1 MPAAAPE
8 PSVARGATAPGV
20 PASPH
25 GAGQHHGRLHP
36 ARPLLHHQGLGH
48 RGEADDLLEGPK
60 SAASGVAGGLVS
72 HCSKG
77 DWGGG
82 CVLWDLYFSTRAL
95 PTMER

>member
-8 PSVARGATAPGV
+8 PGVAGGATAPGV

-48 RGEADDLLEGPK
+48 RGEADELPEGPK
-60 SAASGVAGGLVS
+60 SAPSGAAGGLVS

-77 DWGGG
+77 
-82 CVLWDLYFSTRAL
+82 
-95 PTMER
+95 